1 MGKRFFVLILSL
13 IVFLL
18 FFTGTFL
25 FKENFIS
32 FFQSEKWFF
41 TSLKERQGKIE
52 EKIILLAVGDIM
64 LDRGVE
70 YMVLKEGGGDYFFPF
85 SEIAS
90 YLQKGDILFGNLESV
105 ISDKGENVGGPY
117 PFRAEPAAIR
127 GLTSA
132 GFDVLSVANNHLFDY
147 GRKAMEDSL
156 KRLKEAGIDY
166 VGAGFS
172 LNEARGP
179 VIKKVGQTKIAFF
192 AYTNLGPKSWQAEEK
207 KSGIV
212 WLDESFEEDIRRAK
226 GTNDLVIVSFHF
238 GDEYQAK
245 PNASQELWAR
255 KAIDAGAD
263 LVVGHHPHVVQP
275 LEKYK
280 EGYIAYSLGNFVFD
294 QSFSEETMKG
304 RLLEVVIEN
313 VEIKEVIP
321 REIMINKFFQ
331 PQKPIL

>member
-1 MGKRFFVLILSL
+1 MAKRIFVLILSL
-13 IVFLL
+13 LTFLL
-18 FFTGTFL
+18 FFILTFL
-25 FKENFIS
+25 FKENFVS
-32 FFQSEKWFF
+32 FFPSEKWLFA
-41 TSLKERQGKIE
+41 SLKERQEKTE

-70 YMVLKEGGGDYFFPF
+70 YMVLKEGRGDYFFPF

-90 YLQKGDILFGNLESV
+90 YLQRGDVIFGNLESV
-105 ISDKGENVGGPY
+105 ISDKGENVGVPY
-117 PFRAEPAAIR
+117 PFCAEPAAIK

-147 GRKAMEDSL
+147 GREAMEDSL

-179 VIKKVGQTKIAFF
+179 VVKKVGQTKIAFF
-192 AYTNLGPKSWQAEEK
+192 AYTNLGPKSWQAKEN

-212 WLDESFEEDIRRAK
+212 WLNESFEEDIRRAK
-226 GTNDLVIVSFHF
+226 ETNDLVVVSFHF

-245 PNASQELWAR
+245 PNASQELWAK

-263 LVVGHHPHVVQP
+263 LVIGHHPHVVQP

-294 QSFSEETMKG
+294 QSFSKETMEG

-313 VEIKEVIP
+313 AEIKEVIP